1 MATVLCPG
9 SFDPL
14 HLGHLDVIEQAC
26 DLFGTVIV
34 ATMHNPSK
42 PSGMFT
48 LEQRLDLIST
58 SVAHLPN
65 VRVEAFA
72 GLVVDAAKALGADYL
87 VKGLR
92 TGADF
97 EIEQQMAQTNH
108 AVAGIRTV
116 FLPCSPALSYVSS
129 QFIREIAKYGGD
141 VRSLV
146 PPPVAEHLARLHG
159 GSTS

>member
-26 DLFGTVIV
+26 DLFGSVIV

-48 LEQRLDLIST
+48 LEERLGLISA

-65 VRVEAFA
+65 VRVEAFG